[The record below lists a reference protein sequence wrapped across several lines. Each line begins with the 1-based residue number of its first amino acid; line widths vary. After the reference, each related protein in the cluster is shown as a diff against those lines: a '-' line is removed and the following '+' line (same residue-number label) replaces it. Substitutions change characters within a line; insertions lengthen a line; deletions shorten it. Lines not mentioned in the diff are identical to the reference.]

1 MLNSKRFRKAR
12 SDWREKGMKEKRK
25 HLKIPTVKSIFSDY
39 MIEVLNRPQSAKV
52 ELDDEEKTE
61 QTREKDKRGD
71 I

>member
-1 MLNSKRFRKAR
+1 
-12 SDWREKGMKEKRK
+12 MKEKRK